1 MQIILAA
8 IALLLFPDYAFA
20 GLAADTLKGVGR
32 PIVQLMVLCTFS
44 WIMQYILS
52 ALGYGQ
58 VAGMVKIITIF
69 TAIAMVIGVVW
80 SAISK
85 IARFFGLDL

>member
-1 MQIILAA
+1 MRLLAVIIG
-8 IALLLFPDYAFA
+8 LLLSPSLCWA
-20 GLAADTLKGVGR
+20 GVAADTLRGVGM

-44 WIMQYILS
+44 WIMQYITS

-69 TAIAMVIGVVW
+69 TAIAMVIGTVW
-80 SAISK
+80 SAIAKVSG
-85 IARFFGLDL
+85 FFGLAL

>member
-1 MQIILAA
+1 MKYLAA
-8 IALLLFPDYAFA
+8 IIGLLLFPSLCHA
-20 GLAADTLKGVGR
+20 GVAAETLKGIGM

-44 WIMQYILS
+44 WIMQYITS

>member
-1 MQIILAA
+1 MRIILAT
-8 IALLLFPDYAFA
+8 IALLLWPDYAYA

-44 WIMQYILS
+44 WIMQYITS